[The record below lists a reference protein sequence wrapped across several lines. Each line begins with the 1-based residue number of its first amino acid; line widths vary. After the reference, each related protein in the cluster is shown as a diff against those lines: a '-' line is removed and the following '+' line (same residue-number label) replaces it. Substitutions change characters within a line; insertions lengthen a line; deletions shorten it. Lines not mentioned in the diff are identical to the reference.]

1 VKNLE
6 NPFVLVVDIPS
17 SSKLTMSPFMS
28 LVDEFC
34 LVVLRVESL
43 ATIEEVGDVEN
54 GHRVK
59 NITISYRMSVEFVPV
74 KLMKNGPTKQKLL
87 IAMHEEKT
95 PYIEKKDWLESR
107 INTNIRARKLMT
119 IENAS
124 EIAKWFL
131 QKDGIFEK
139 IGKDIKKETGKRFVF
154 KCRKTKFM
162 SRKINPSKGKDY
174 ILLEHTFSN
183 EEGHYGMVVVDHNRR
198 SVNLYDSMRS
208 NEEVF
213 QTPLRSAYSTPFNL
227 SVNNTHTQPTGGFLP
242 TLKDY
247 VGTRIPVKKRKSAKN
262 IAQFDEL
269 SQHHFCYVESFVAMM
284 KDLDLT
290 NGGPRDPRLRLPWI
304 KKVIW
309 GLILK
314 NLPLTQRTG
323 PEWNYLNKYFKYYMK
338 TRDSKNNLLEL
349 VNEQYQMPP
358 NNNIVKYDIEKI
370 NLTTDITPKWTYAQI
385 MRWAD
390 GTPPTARRR
399 SS

>member
-1 VKNLE
+1 
-6 NPFVLVVDIPS
+6 
-17 SSKLTMSPFMS
+17 MSP
-28 LVDEFC
+28 FC

-54 GHRVK
+54 GRRVK
-59 NITISYRMSVEFVPV
+59 NITIPYRMSIIFVPV

-95 PYIEKKDWLESR
+95 PHIDKKDWLESK

-174 ILLEHTFSN
+174 ILLEHTFSSD
-183 EEGHYGMVVVDHNRR
+183 EGHYGMVVVDHNRR

-213 QTPLRSAYSTPFNL
+213 QTPLRSVYSTPFNL

-247 VGTRIPVKKRKSAKN
+247 VGTRIPIKKRKSARN

-269 SQHHFCYVESFVAMM
+269 SQHHF
-284 KDLDLT
+284 
-290 NGGPRDPRLRLPWI
+290 
-304 KKVIW
+304 
-309 GLILK
+309 
-314 NLPLTQRTG
+314 
-323 PEWNYLNKYFKYYMK
+323 
-338 TRDSKNNLLEL
+338 
-349 VNEQYQMPP
+349 
-358 NNNIVKYDIEKI
+358 
-370 NLTTDITPKWTYAQI
+370 
-385 MRWAD
+385 
-390 GTPPTARRR
+390 
-399 SS
+399 